1 MNTALTKFME
11 AARETNE
18 QKYKIRAAEKEK
30 ENKRKLMELRQKQ
43 EQFAAE
49 NRQISDRRR
58 QEYVKDGEGRRFI
71 GMRRR
76 NRRRIDENVTVRD
89 ERWMLVV
96 SGNTIWNTREDWLML
111 KELMFAMSR
120 IEWLWVNCL
129 SLVVSTSSTT
139 PDCST
144 RRQVWQAVLEMK
156 KVWVNLVFFDDVD
169 YNIYDKPLFN
179 DKNSAYTFKV
189 DRSAYVGLL
198 WWRCDQT
205 SLETDNTFAELKG
218 IGDRLKSKEED
229 KVYKRVGPLAVCV
242 FEWCVGTW
250 WSFVFLVWRFRRWGE
265 EIQEKKELWW
275 GVMIRSRIPIFR
287 IWLLNSC

>member
-1 MNTALTKFME
+1 MVRTFVKYECDEGREKKNQTQINDRFAEMNTALTKFME

-96 SGNTIWNTREDWLML
+96 SGNTI
-111 KELMFAMSR
+111 
-120 IEWLWVNCL
+120 
-129 SLVVSTSSTT
+129 
-139 PDCST
+139 
-144 RRQVWQAVLEMK
+144 
-156 KVWVNLVFFDDVD
+156 
-169 YNIYDKPLFN
+169 
-179 DKNSAYTFKV
+179 
-189 DRSAYVGLL
+189 
-198 WWRCDQT
+198 
-205 SLETDNTFAELKG
+205 
-218 IGDRLKSKEED
+218 
-229 KVYKRVGPLAVCV
+229 
-242 FEWCVGTW
+242 
-250 WSFVFLVWRFRRWGE
+250 
-265 EIQEKKELWW
+265 
-275 GVMIRSRIPIFR
+275 
-287 IWLLNSC
+287 